1 MKKIFTRYLCVY
13 MLAAFLFTIVAVF
26 LLETVVNHGAKVS
39 ASREKLEEVREKL
52 ERNEENITR
61 LTENLSAASLVKT
74 RAFADLLAEDPSI
87 AESKEM
93 LNAIRDR
100 LMVNELHI
108 IDENGIITSS
118 TIDAYVG
125 FDMKSG
131 EQSLA
136 FMEIVRDP
144 SLEIVQE
151 PQMNAAEGIMMQYI
165 GVARRDAAGLV
176 QAGIRPEVLED
187 MLSDTAIDVV
197 LREIEFG
204 DSGYIYAIDADSG
217 DLLAHPDAALTGTA
231 AVDAGFSAG
240 FTGSGKAKVNGVK
253 GYYLAEENG
262 GRIIGTFLPA
272 GEYYA
277 NRQSQTMVVSLSM
290 LVIFGILLIM
300 ISRMVDQKIVSGIDR
315 ITRSTQAIAGGDFG
329 ITIQEE
335 GNPEFVLLSESINKM
350 VENIS
355 RNMKENEHLLRQ
367 QEGDMENSRAVIQN
381 IKNAC
386 VELGNV
392 SGETLE
398 NADEIYNG
406 TGEQAQAVEDL
417 RQIMDRLTAELSD
430 SMDAAAGVTASTEN
444 TAERI
449 EQTQKQM
456 FLLKDSMQ
464 KISEMSVE
472 IEKIIGEINSI
483 AQQTN
488 MLSLNASIEA
498 ARAGEMGRGF
508 AVVATQVGELAAR
521 SAQAAQETNELIT
534 NSIRAVENG
543 RLITDQTAEI
553 FSATA
558 DNIAEA
564 NRGVEKIADKVRENV
579 NTVADAVNQIT
590 RISSVVEKNVQISRN
605 TREASSDMAEI
616 TGRLREMVD

>member
-1 MKKIFTRYLCVY
+1 MDSKLRRMAILSSMAVILLVSLLVLYINRPPGNSGNRASQATQSPLPQEDEGEQEARKPGQIGDDLS
-13 MLAAFLFTIVAVF
+13 AFLRDNTFFDQEVNPV
-26 LLETVVNHGAKVS
+26 LEAAKDN
-39 ASREKLEEVREKL
+39 AA
-52 ERNEENITR
+52 R
-61 LTENLSAASLVKT
+61 LSLVVTSVEK
-74 RAFADLLAEDPSI
+74 DLRIQIVDTKGNPVTGKSFF
-87 AESKEM
+87 
-93 LNAIRDR
+93 
-100 LMVNELHI
+100 VELEGLGEYK
-108 IDENGIITSS
+108 DLDKDGII
-118 TIDAYVG
+118 
-125 FDMKSG
+125 
-131 EQSLA
+131 
-136 FMEIVRDP
+136 
-144 SLEIVQE
+144 
-151 PQMNAAEGIMMQYI
+151 YI
-165 GVARRDAAGLV
+165 GD
-176 QAGIRPEVLED
+176 
-187 MLSDTAIDVV
+187 
-197 LREIEFG
+197 
-204 DSGYIYAIDADSG
+204 
-217 DLLAHPDAALTGTA
+217 
-231 AVDAGFSAG
+231 
-240 FTGSGKAKVNGVK
+240 
-253 GYYLAEENG
+253 
-262 GRIIGTFLPA
+262 LPA

-367 QEGDMENSRAVIQN
+367 QESDMENSRAVIQN

-430 SMDAAAGVTASTEN
+430 SMDAAAGVTAFTEN

-521 SAQAAQETNELIT
+521 SAQAAQETNELIM

-564 NRGVEKIADKVRENV
+564 NRGVEKIANKVRENV

>member
-1 MKKIFTRYLCVY
+1 

-26 LLETVVNHGAKVS
+26 SLETVVNHGAKVS

-430 SMDAAAGVTASTEN
+430 SMGAAAGVTAFTEN

-488 MLSLNASIEA
+488 MLSLNAPIEA

-521 SAQAAQETNELIT
+521 SAQAAQETNELIM

-564 NRGVEKIADKVRENV
+564 NRGVEKIANKVRENV

>member
-26 LLETVVNHGAKVS
+26 SLETVVNHGAKVS

-430 SMDAAAGVTASTEN
+430 SMDAAAGVTAFTEN

-521 SAQAAQETNELIT
+521 SAQAAQETNELIM

-564 NRGVEKIADKVRENV
+564 NRGVEKIANKVRENV

-590 RISSVVEKNVQISRN
+590 RISSVVEKNVQISQN

>member
-1 MKKIFTRYLCVY
+1 

-26 LLETVVNHGAKVS
+26 SLETVVNHGAKVS

-386 VELGNV
+386 VELHESLLAKGGFYAN
-392 SGETLE
+392 L
-398 NADEIYNG
+398 YNS
-406 TGEQAQAVEDL
+406 QF
-417 RQIMDRLTAELSD
+417 
-430 SMDAAAGVTASTEN
+430 AG
-444 TAERI
+444 
-449 EQTQKQM
+449 
-456 FLLKDSMQ
+456 
-464 KISEMSVE
+464 
-472 IEKIIGEINSI
+472 
-483 AQQTN
+483 
-488 MLSLNASIEA
+488 
-498 ARAGEMGRGF
+498 
-508 AVVATQVGELAAR
+508 
-521 SAQAAQETNELIT
+521 
-534 NSIRAVENG
+534 
-543 RLITDQTAEI
+543 
-553 FSATA
+553 
-558 DNIAEA
+558 
-564 NRGVEKIADKVRENV
+564 
-579 NTVADAVNQIT
+579 
-590 RISSVVEKNVQISRN
+590 
-605 TREASSDMAEI
+605 
-616 TGRLREMVD
+616 

>member
-1 MKKIFTRYLCVY
+1 

-26 LLETVVNHGAKVS
+26 SLETVVNHGAKVS

-165 GVARRDAAGLV
+165 GVARRAAAGLV
-176 QAGIRPEVLED
+176 QARIRHEVLED

-367 QEGDMENSRAVIQN
+367 QESDMENSRAVIQN

-430 SMDAAAGVTASTEN
+430 SMDAAAGVTAFTEN

-521 SAQAAQETNELIT
+521 SAQAAQETNELIM

-564 NRGVEKIADKVRENV
+564 NRGVEKIANKVRENV